1 VAGKERNNRCSSQS
15 NYLPSPSYSKG
26 KDFSSA
32 NPLVTRNDLTKN
44 DLLRRVR
51 TKGRLL
57 VILFFLSLSF
67 AWLLSCS
74 RHKAK
79 EPFLLEEG
87 RGWKGKF
94 SLGDP
99 GEEVVRLL
107 GKTGKQQEDKNW
119 RYCDYDFAEI
129 AVDLK
134 TGKIAS
140 ILLRKRWKTA
150 SGIFAGDPVEK
161 ILSTYGGIP
170 YRLPILAY
178 PKKGVSFA
186 LAPGEVTDAN
196 GSKRPGWAAIWV
208 RIYKPQ
214 R

>member
-1 VAGKERNNRCSSQS
+1 MTS
-15 NYLPSPSYSKG
+15 NDP
-26 KDFSSA
+26 
-32 NPLVTRNDLTKN
+32 TTN

-57 VILFFLSLSF
+57 AILLFLSLCF

-74 RHKAK
+74 RHKAA

-107 GKTGKQQEDKNW
+107 GKAGKQQEDKDW

-134 TGKIAS
+134 TGKVAS

-150 SGIFAGDPVEK
+150 SGIYVGDPVEK

-170 YRLPILAY
+170 FRVPILAY
-178 PKKGVSFA
+178 PRKGVSFA

-208 RIYKPQ
+208 RIYKPE

>member
-1 VAGKERNNRCSSQS
+1 M
-15 NYLPSPSYSKG
+15 SPIFFTLDG
-26 KDFSSA
+26 KDLGSA
-32 NPLVTRNDLTKN
+32 NPLATKTDLKEKY
-44 DLLRRVR
+44 LVRSLRG
-51 TKGRLL
+51 KGRLL
-57 VILFFLSLSF
+57 IILILFFLFLIL
-67 AWLLSCS
+67 AGLLSCS
-74 RHKAK
+74 RHKAE

-107 GKTGKQQEDKNW
+107 GKTPKQQEDKNW

-129 AVDLK
+129 AIDLK
-134 TGKIAS
+134 TGGIAS

-161 ILSTYGGIP
+161 ILSIYGGIP

-178 PKKGVSFA
+178 PRKGVSFA
-186 LAPGEVTDAN
+186 LAPGEVTDAD

-214 R
+214 K